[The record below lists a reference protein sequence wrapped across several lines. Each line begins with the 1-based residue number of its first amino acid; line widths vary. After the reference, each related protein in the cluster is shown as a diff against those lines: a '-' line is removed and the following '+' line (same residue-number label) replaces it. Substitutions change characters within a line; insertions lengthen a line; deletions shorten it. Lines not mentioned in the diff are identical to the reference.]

1 MFVKERERDV
11 NRGGVSVNAHL
22 KHRVRVKPMS
32 KNTEFALFGAA
43 QQHIIYRGVLIQLM

>member
-32 KNTEFALFGAA
+32 NYTEVALFGAA
-43 QQHIIYRGVLIQLM
+43 QQHKFIRVVLRE